1 MSQELKIPRAQRN
14 QSPGHEVIMAKRRHE
29 VIRLRKRGYS
39 MQRIGETLGCSTQ
52 TVSNDLKFLLQELV
66 QLTAAETDEYR
77 QLELERLDKM
87 LEICMNQIEEGG
99 NGALWAIDRALQIS
113 ERRAKLLGLDKP
125 LQHILQ
131 GDKEAKIQV
140 QHSYGLDEKLLA
152 HMKRLAELEAPPV
165 ETEENE
171 TIDIT
176 PPEALGGKY

>member
-125 LQHILQ
+125 LQHILA
-131 GDKEAKIQV
+131 GDKNNPLEVEHKHAVDDALYQRMV
-140 QHSYGLDEKLLA
+140 KLA
-152 HMKRLAELEAPPV
+152 
-165 ETEENE
+165 
-171 TIDIT
+171 TIDKPKNGT
-176 PPEALGGKY
+176 PNVENILTINGERK